1 MGTQIFY
8 IFIEDKLK
16 KVFSFHE
23 ENRKGKSMTRV
34 EKVDAVAAQ
43 QVKQTKK
50 QDEAKKAD
58 DELQTLLGKAGRKA
72 RKERREELIDDY
84 LGLGLTKR
92 QATRAAKNQ
101 VKNEAAEE
109 KVEKTVVF
117 FDKDEYNAKK
127 DKLKAEGLKAKY
139 IKNRKVRRMI
149 EENPKDFYLTDEK
162 GEFVLDKDGNKIFSS
177 DKYKA
182 RIREFTGLDYK
193 QNLDERKAMAKQYD
207 VSKRIAKKAAK
218 YGNFER
224 EKDLTWL
231 YKTGAFVG
239 TVALG
244 ATTGAVLKGQLT
256 HSLLGKHIGDGSLE
270 LLEKVAASGTAA
282 KGAVLGAIT
291 ALPAA
296 TALAIII
303 KDNGYPD
310 VFEGLS
316 PEEVV
321 KNGTQGIKGK
331 ANRKIVDSILSLDYG
346 NMSPEERDKK
356 IVEKLQ
362 EAYGQATGKRVNE
375 RELIAAYEHAKKEIE
390 EVVIDDD
397 DDDDVDPDPGP
408 GPGPG
413 PDPDPIEIC
422 DYQVKPQEGKEPNS
436 YTIKYGDYPSG
447 IIMDMYGVKY
457 NTPEYKEIRDAVYAA
472 SNYKR
477 NTNLKVGDKFT
488 LPDVQVGEKVYKP
501 IMENKDKVRTDKVVN
516 NGLSLGRTNKVVKSA
531 DKYYVADC
539 KGYIK
544 YDEVVN
550 GSTDREAVQARV
562 DELNKQQ
569 QAELEEQMKKQQGK
583 K

>member
-193 QNLDERKAMAKQYD
+193 QNLDERSAMAKEYG
-207 VSKRIAKKAAK
+207 VKKRIAKKAAK

-244 ATTGAVLKGQLT
+244 ATTGAVLKGKLS
-256 HSLLGKHIGDGSLE
+256 HSLIGQHIADGSLE
-270 LLEKVAASGTAA
+270 PLETVTASGAAA
-282 KGAVLGAIT
+282 KGAVLGAIA

-296 TALAIII
+296 IALASIV
-303 KDNGYPD
+303 KDNGYKD
-310 VFEGLS
+310 VFNGLS
-316 PEEVV
+316 AEEIV
-321 KNGTQGIKGK
+321 KHGSSGVRGE
-331 ANRKIVDSILSLDYG
+331 ANKKIVDSVLAMDLPDEIKADV
-346 NMSPEERDKK
+346 MK
-356 IVEKLQ
+356 V
-362 EAYGQATGKRVNE
+362 AYGQATGKKVNT
-375 RELIAAYEHAKKEIE
+375 RELIAAYELAK
-390 EVVIDDD
+390 
-397 DDDDVDPDPGP
+397 
-408 GPGPG
+408 
-413 PDPDPIEIC
+413 
-422 DYQVKPQEGKEPNS
+422 Q
-436 YTIKYGDYPSG
+436 
-447 IIMDMYGVKY
+447 
-457 NTPEYKEIRDAVYAA
+457 
-472 SNYKR
+472 
-477 NTNLKVGDKFT
+477 
-488 LPDVQVGEKVYKP
+488 
-501 IMENKDKVRTDKVVN
+501 
-516 NGLSLGRTNKVVKSA
+516 
-531 DKYYVADC
+531 
-539 KGYIK
+539 
-544 YDEVVN
+544 
-550 GSTDREAVQARV
+550 
-562 DELNKQQ
+562 
-569 QAELEEQMKKQQGK
+569 LEEQIVVDTDSDSDIDIDIDVDSNR
-583 K
+583 